1 MISLPLFCVTR
12 TESKLY
18 TSLGL
23 EKGQLLAKLKTID
36 QSQLGDD
43 SQKKNVN
50 QEIFKNIS
58 LDAKKATIPQ
68 LEKKAVMVTK

>member
-50 QEIFKNIS
+50 
-58 LDAKKATIPQ
+58 
-68 LEKKAVMVTK
+68 